1 MLLIVGVIFLILLI
15 IGYVKTKSL
24 FSPEVLVTGIWLFII
39 TLYYLLPHNLYAI
52 DGKFIPCILIWVLG
66 FFISS
71 SIAYSLTGYGKIVVK
86 KNEQVY
92 KWEMIF
98 AAVAT
103 LIIGMECIR
112 LALTSDYFFLYLRSL
127 NTGLDDDI
135 QSDINPLLGY
145 LRSAMIVV
153 YLIELINS
161 NPDNKRRRII
171 FFILNILTCFVTM
184 AKSQLFLVVF
194 STVVILYRKKMIKI
208 RQLVIVALVCF
219 GVFTLMQLLRTQ
231 DSSDFTMLNFLAIY
245 ILSGSVAFD
254 EFNPAVFNDGS
265 NVFRFFVALINRLGL
280 SNIAA
285 NETILEYTT
294 IGPDSITNV
303 YTLLFPYF
311 VDYGYIGVMVFSV
324 VNGALCGYFYKKSK
338 NSEPALIMYAMLSY
352 TIVFGFLG
360 EILFANLSTFLQYAI
375 YAYIPYYL
383 RFKSVGR

>member
-1 MLLIVGVIFLILLI
+1 MLLIVGFIFFVLFI
-15 IGYVKTKSL
+15 IGYIKTNSL
-24 FSPEVLVTGIWLFII
+24 FSPEVLVTGIWLFVIV
-39 TLYYLLPHNLYAI
+39 LYYILPHNLYVI
-52 DGKFIPCILIWVLG
+52 DGKFVTCILIWVLG

-71 SIAYSLTGYGKIVVK
+71 SISYSLTGYGKIVVK
-86 KNEQVY
+86 KNKQVY
-92 KWEMIF
+92 KYEMIF

-103 LIIGMECIR
+103 LIMAIECIR

-127 NTGLDDDI
+127 NTGLDDSI
-135 QSDINPLLGY
+135 QSNTNPLWGY

-161 NPDNKRRRII
+161 NPDNKKRRIA
-171 FFILNILTCFVTM
+171 FFILNILTCIVTM

-194 STVVILYRKKMIKI
+194 SSVVILYRKRMIRI
-208 RQLVIVALVCF
+208 RQLFIVAFVCLALF
-219 GVFTLMQLLRTQ
+219 FLMQLLRMH
-231 DSSDFTMLNFLAIY
+231 DSNDFSMLNFLAIY

-254 EFNPAVFNDGS
+254 EFNPAGFNDGS
-265 NVFRFFVALINRLGL
+265 NVFRFFIALTNRLGL
-280 SNIAA
+280 SNITA

-311 VDYGYIGVMVFSV
+311 VDFGYIGIVIFSV
-324 VNGALCGYFYKKSK
+324 INGALCGYFYKKSK

-383 RFKSVGR
+383 RFKPVRK